1 MEDTKV
7 DIGATSERA
16 DMEEEPNSELKTL
29 KENSEIRQKDHSDIS
44 FNSSFF
50 NNSIDSKNSFLKNEL
65 QEVLQK
71 NLGKGNFL

>member
-1 MEDTKV
+1 ML
-7 DIGATSERA
+7 
-16 DMEEEPNSELKTL
+16 N
-29 KENSEIRQKDHSDIS
+29 NSEIRQKDHSDIS

-71 NLGKGNFL
+71 NLGQGNFLQQLI